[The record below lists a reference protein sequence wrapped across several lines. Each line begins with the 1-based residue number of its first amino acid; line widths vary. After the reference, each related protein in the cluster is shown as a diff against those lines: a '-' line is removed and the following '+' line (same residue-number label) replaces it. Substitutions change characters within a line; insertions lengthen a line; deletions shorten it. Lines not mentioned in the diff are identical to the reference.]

1 MASNK
6 ADKTNNGI
14 KNSKFQILNS
24 KFSIGAIVL
33 VVAIGLIVVW
43 LKVVRGGETLLGEM
57 PTFVAKRGPL
67 TISALVPGTIKAREI
82 ETIKNEMEGRTS
94 IIFLVP
100 EGKHVKKGEL
110 LVKLD
115 DSTLRDTKIDQE
127 IKVMNAEAAD
137 INAKENLAIVKN
149 KAQSDIDTA
158 VLTLDLGQLDLKKYT
173 DPNGEYYNTQVAA
186 KNDIT
191 VAQEEK
197 TRNEETLKWSDTLF
211 QEKYISQTELQADQL
226 AVTRSKAKLEVS
238 RNSLTLLETFSY
250 KRQVA
255 MLESNVKQA
264 QMALERA
271 QAQARANIV
280 QAEAD
285 LKAKEQEYE
294 RQKSKLAKI
303 IDQLTKAERLATVD
317 GMVIYATSARG
328 GGGGPFRENR
338 QPLDEGV
345 EVFERQELI
354 YLPTTASS
362 MAQVDV
368 HESSLEKIKVGLPA
382 IITLD
387 ALQGKK
393 FIGTVSRISPLPDP
407 QRTWM
412 NPDLK
417 IYVTDIYLEGDDPAL
432 RTGMSCKAE
441 IIVEQY
447 KDVVYIPVE
456 AVVRIAGQP
465 TIYVI
470 EDGALEERKVQI
482 GLDNNRMVAITSG
495 LAEGEIVSKA
505 PPLKAAIVE
514 SGLQTPEAGA
524 TGSGDSVM
532 EQINEKL
539 KAVNGTGTGRSV
551 APLDT
556 AAGPQQGPPAQQ
568 VVPADG
574 GAGQEQTGIEGVGMP
589 SAEQM
594 EKMRKRFESMSPEEQ
609 QKETEKIKQRFQ
621 NMTPEEKEKMRQQRS
636 QGSGAGRRQGAGGG
650 SRAEQP
656 ERNQ

>member
-1 MASNK
+1 MASDK
-6 ADKTNNGI
+6 ASKTGNGI
-14 KNSKFQILNS
+14 RNSKFQILNS
-24 KFSIGAIVL
+24 KFSIGVAVL
-33 VVAIGLIVVW
+33 VVVIGLIVVW
-43 LKVVRGGETLLGEM
+43 LKVVRGGETSLSET

-67 TISALVPGTIKAREI
+67 TISALVSGTIKAREI

-100 EGKHVKKGEL
+100 EGKHVKKGDL

-127 IKVMNAEAAD
+127 IKVMNAEAAH
-137 INAKENLAIVKN
+137 INAVENLAIVKN

-158 VLTLDLGQLDLKKYT
+158 VLNLDLAQLDLNKYT
-173 DPNGEYYNTQVAA
+173 DPNGEYYNAQVAA

-197 TRNEETLKWSDTLF
+197 TRNEETLDWSQRLF
-211 QEKYISQTELQADQL
+211 KEKYISQTELQADQL

-238 RNSLTLLETFSY
+238 QNSLSLLENFTY
-250 KRQVA
+250 KRQLAQLNSSV
-255 MLESNVKQA
+255 EQA

-280 QAEAD
+280 QADAS
-285 LKAKEQEYE
+285 LKATEQEWE
-294 RQKSKLAKI
+294 RQKVKLEKI
-303 IDQLTKAERLATVD
+303 KDQLTKAERRATVD
-317 GMVIYATSARG
+317 GMVIYATSSRS
-328 GGGGPFRENR
+328 GGGPFRESR

-345 EVFERQELI
+345 EVFERQDLI
-354 YLPTTASS
+354 YLPTTASA

-368 HESSLEKIKVGLPA
+368 HESYLEKVKVGLPA
-382 IITLD
+382 IVTVD

-393 FIGTVSRISPLPDP
+393 FIGTVKRISPLPDP

-417 IYVTDIYLEGDDPAL
+417 VYVTNIYLEGDDPAL

-441 IIVEQY
+441 IVVEQY
-447 KDVVYIPVE
+447 QDVVYIPVW
-456 AVVRIAGQP
+456 AVIRIAGQP

-495 LAEGEIVSKA
+495 LAEGEVVSVA

-514 SGLQTPEAGA
+514 SGLQTLGAGA
-524 TGSGDSVM
+524 PGSADTVM
-532 EQINEKL
+532 EQISEKL
-539 KAVNGTGTGRSV
+539 KAANGAGTDRSV
-551 APLDT
+551 TPVET
-556 AAGPQQGPPAQQ
+556 VAGPQQGPPEQQ
-568 VVPADG
+568 AVPAGG
-574 GAGQEQTGIEGVGMP
+574 GAGQEQAGTEGVGMP

-594 EKMRKRFESMSPEEQ
+594 EQMRKRFESMSPEEQ
-609 QKETEKIKQRFQ
+609 QKEMEKMKQRFQ
-621 NMTPEEKEKMRQQRS
+621 NMSPEEREKMRQQRS
-636 QGSGAGRRQGAGGG
+636 QGGSGGRRQGAGGG

>member
-6 ADKTNNGI
+6 ANKTSSGI

-33 VVAIGLIVVW
+33 VVAIGLIVIW
-43 LKVVRGGETLLGEM
+43 LKVVRGSETPLSEM

-67 TISALVPGTIKAREI
+67 TISVLVSGTIKAREI

-115 DSTLRDTKIDQE
+115 DSTLRDSKIDQE
-127 IKVMNAEAAD
+127 IRVMNAEAVK
-137 INAKENLAIVKN
+137 INATENLAIVKN
-149 KAQSDIDTA
+149 KAESDIKTA
-158 VLTLDLGQLDLKKYT
+158 QLTLDLAQLDLKKYT
-173 DPNGEYYNTQVAA
+173 DPNGEYYNELVRTRNQ
-186 KNDIT
+186 IT
-191 VAQEEK
+191 VADEEK
-197 TRNEETLKWSDTLF
+197 KRYEETLTWSERLF
-211 QEKYISQTELQADQL
+211 KEKYISQTELQVDQL
-226 AVTRSKAKLEVS
+226 AVTRSKANLEVS
-238 RNSLTLLETFSY
+238 QNNLTLLENFTY
-250 KRQVA
+250 KRQLA
-255 MLESNVKQA
+255 QLESSVEQA

-285 LKAKEQEYE
+285 LKAKEQEWE

-303 IDQLTKAERLATVD
+303 NDQLTKAERYAPVD
-317 GMVIYATSARG
+317 GMVIYATSSRS
-328 GGGGPFRENR
+328 GGGPFRESR

-345 EVFERQELI
+345 EVFERQDLI

-368 HESSLEKIKVGLPA
+368 HESYLEKVKVGLPA
-382 IITLD
+382 IVTVD

-393 FIGTVSRISPLPDP
+393 FIGTVKRISPLPDP

-417 IYVTDIYLEGDDPAL
+417 VYVTDIYLEGDDPAL

-441 IIVEQY
+441 IVVEQY
-447 KDVVYIPVE
+447 QDVVYIPVW
-456 AVVRIAGQP
+456 AVIRIAGQP

-495 LAEGEIVSKA
+495 LAEGEVVSVA

-514 SGLQTPEAGA
+514 SGLQTLGAGA
-524 TGSGDSVM
+524 PGSADTVM
-532 EQINEKL
+532 EQISEKL
-539 KAVNGTGTGRSV
+539 KAANGAGTDRSV
-551 APLDT
+551 TPVET
-556 AAGPQQGPPAQQ
+556 VAGPQQGPPEQQ
-568 VVPADG
+568 AVPAGG
-574 GAGQEQTGIEGVGMP
+574 GAGQEQAGTEGVGMP

-594 EKMRKRFESMSPEEQ
+594 EQMRKRFESMSPEEQ
-609 QKETEKIKQRFQ
+609 QKEMEKMKQRFQ
-621 NMTPEEKEKMRQQRS
+621 NMSPEEREKMRQQRS
-636 QGSGAGRRQGAGGG
+636 QGGSGGRRQGAGGG
-650 SRAEQP
+650 SRTEQP